1 MLYTLPPL
9 HHQGESMDDTN
20 VNHIPAILKILIIFL
35 CYLKIEAYM
44 FHSLGNKCV
53 SKFIPLLK
61 T

>member
-9 HHQGESMDDTN
+9 HPQGESMDDTN

-35 CYLKIEAYM
+35 CYLKTEAYI
-44 FHSLGNKCV
+44 FQSPGNKCV
-53 SKFIPLLK
+53 KKFIPLLK